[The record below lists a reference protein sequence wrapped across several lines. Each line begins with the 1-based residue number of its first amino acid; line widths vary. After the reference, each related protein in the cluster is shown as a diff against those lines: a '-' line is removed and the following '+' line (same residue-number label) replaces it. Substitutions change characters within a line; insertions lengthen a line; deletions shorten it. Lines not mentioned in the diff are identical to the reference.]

1 MWNIKLNYSGNE
13 LSLLRAPPCSL
24 GPTSMLT
31 VSISVPEPNFVAL
44 DPAAFCLCC
53 SHTPPS
59 PKLVH
64 QDHCLLSTSL
74 PRELKVFWIHSC
86 HEFDVDSGKLDLTQF
101 VDPQRWKVHKSL
113 LLMVVVVVVCVFYM
127 VIMYHDFNKKDF
139 CSERTPGDGVILPV
153 SNLLCSSSSYKPDF
167 PWKGQTFRFPIVAQ
181 GKWSD

>member
-1 MWNIKLNYSGNE
+1 MLSSVFQKLPPPPSLQCFRQMDPTRQTDRQTPSHVWQGVNSLHNFIATEKGGVEFSALVLTGPLALLVSTHHYATQWTMWNIKLNSSGNE
-13 LSLLRAPPCSL
+13 LSLVRAPPCSL

-74 PRELKVFWIHSC
+74 PRELKVF
-86 HEFDVDSGKLDLTQF
+86 
-101 VDPQRWKVHKSL
+101 
-113 LLMVVVVVVCVFYM
+113 
-127 VIMYHDFNKKDF
+127 
-139 CSERTPGDGVILPV
+139 
-153 SNLLCSSSSYKPDF
+153 
-167 PWKGQTFRFPIVAQ
+167 
-181 GKWSD
+181 